1 MSLDRFTN
9 ITDVLSTEPVYGE
22 TFTELDRYTFQSGS
36 LSNSDVSIKSR
47 PALLELHIY
56 DSENNLV
63 K

>member
-36 LSNSDVSIKSR
+36 LSNSDISIKFESF
-47 PALLELHIY
+47 IIIFN
-56 DSENNLV
+56 SESCKNL
-63 K
+63 